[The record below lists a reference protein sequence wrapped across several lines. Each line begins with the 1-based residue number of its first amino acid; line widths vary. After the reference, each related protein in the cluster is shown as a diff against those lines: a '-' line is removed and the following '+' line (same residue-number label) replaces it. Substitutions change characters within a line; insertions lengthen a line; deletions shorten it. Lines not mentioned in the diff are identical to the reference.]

1 MQLPGLL
8 SAEFHL
14 LNTVI
19 ANTFSSKGCHMMPLC
34 LFVAFFSGSHWSL
47 EKKVYSLTS
56 WRVVAKTVL
65 CRRPYDYC
73 CCNQDI

>member
-14 LNTVI
+14 LNPVL

-34 LFVAFFSGSHWSL
+34 LFVPWSL

-65 CRRPYDYC
+65 CGRPYDYC